1 MNEDGMPF
9 RMVRDNILDIRNVV
23 NNPKMMVAV
32 STNDESIKLKF
43 VSDKSIKN
51 IDIIAINSG
60 KAQFT
65 NRNF

>member
-43 VSDKSIKN
+43 ASDKSIKN

>member
-43 VSDKSIKN
+43 VSDRSIKN